1 MQDHLVHEGGF
12 CPRAAPRTVREKAV
26 LVVTHLLC
34 LGPVLRQLQIL
45 RLGRRELR
53 LRSRSPAHSNISGPY
68 CVRDPAHLQASH

>member
-1 MQDHLVHEGGF
+1 M
-12 CPRAAPRTVREKAV
+12 

-68 CVRDPAHLQASH
+68 CVRDPAHLQALTSNIEHHAHGYSSHFSPLDVTF